1 MSRILFIQYLTW
13 HFFDVPKEILQ
24 AWKNFLYFNFNYF
37 SVPDL
42 LKTYFSYWRGY
53 YYPYGKKWDP
63 MRWFEAFVFNNI
75 MSRTIGVM
83 FRTVFIVIGIAL
95 EIPIFLGGIIIFI
108 GWFLLPFLLLIAFL
122 IGVGLLF

>member
-1 MSRILFIQYLTW
+1 
-13 HFFDVPKEILQ
+13 
-24 AWKNFLYFNFNYF
+24 
-37 SVPDL
+37 
-42 LKTYFSYWRGY
+42 
-53 YYPYGKKWDP
+53 
-63 MRWFEAFVFNNI
+63 MRWLEAFVFNNI

-122 IGVGLLF
+122 LGVRLVF

>member
-13 HFFDVPKEILQ
+13 HFFDVPKEILR

-53 YYPYGKKWDP
+53 YYPYEKKWDL
-63 MRWFEAFVFNNI
+63 MRWLEAFVFNNI
-75 MSRTIGVM
+75 MSRTVGVM
-83 FRTVFIVIGIAL
+83 FRTVFIVIGVAL
-95 EIPIFLGGIIIFI
+95 EISIFLGGIIIFI

-122 IGVGLLF
+122 LGVRLVF